1 MTWQTK
7 QLNLFRGGREDH
19 NLTRI
24 FKAHIVFF
32 LCNYNDLQEDTLEAL
47 ESESRAE
54 F

>member
-7 QLNLFRGGREDH
+7 QLNLFRGGRKNH
-19 NLTRI
+19 NLTWI

-32 LCNYNDLQEDTLEAL
+32 LCNYSDLQEDTMEAL
-47 ESESRAE
+47 ESEFRVE